1 MNDQM
6 YKQNRR
12 VMSNEYGQSSINQ
25 KAEKNHKTSVVKRGR
40 ISSGSSDFWEHQS
53 ASSSGLLESEPFLKR
68 FYRNVIQFF
77 FSQVLDEKTF
87 IKSLLNDCV
96 QVGVGSL
103 IVGYTIFGAFMFRT
117 IETSGDSAHDHVG
130 DINLAVEKAVSKL
143 WVITNEYNLL
153 NRR

>member
-1 MNDQM
+1 M

-12 VMSNEYGQSSINQ
+12 VMSNEYGQSSIKNQ
-25 KAEKNHKTSVVKRGR
+25 KAEKNHKISVIKRGR
-40 ISSGSSDFWEHQS
+40 ISSGSSDHWEHQS
-53 ASSSGLLESEPFLKR
+53 ASSGLLESEPFLKR

-77 FSQVLDEKTF
+77 FSQVMDKRTF
-87 IKSLLNDCV
+87 IKSLVTFLF

-103 IVGYTIFGAFMFRT
+103 IVGYTIFGAFMFRA